1 MLFGKT
7 QNIHFVGI
15 GGIGMSGIAE
25 VLLNMGYKISG
36 SDIKGS
42 KLTDRLSQMGATI
55 YPPGHN
61 ARYVKECDV
70 VVVSSAIKD
79 NNPEVLEAIRR
90 STPVIPRA
98 EMLAE
103 LMRMKYGIA
112 VAGSHG
118 KTTTTSIIATLLSR
132 AGLDPTIVIGG
143 RVNSF
148 GTNAKLGKG
157 NLLVAET
164 DESDGTFLKLSPII
178 ALVTNID
185 REHLNFYGEIE
196 NLKETFLEFMN
207 NVPFY
212 GAAVICSEDRN
223 IQSLLPRLKRRFIT
237 YGLGS
242 NAHFQVDNISF
253 QGFSSTFDVIYEG
266 KRLGR
271 TRLKIPGIHNV
282 LNSLASIAATMELG
296 IDFPIICEALEEFS
310 GVERRFQ
317 VLGRVNGIT
326 VVDDYGH
333 HPTEIKA
340 TLEAARKGWEGRI
353 IGVFQPHRYTRT
365 QDLFK
370 DFFTAFDDTD
380 LLIMTDIYSA
390 GEEKIEGISGE
401 ILAKGIK
408 EDGHRNVVFLKNK
421 EEIVDNLLRIVK
433 PKDLV
438 ITLGAGDI
446 WKIAE
451 GLFRAL

>member
-1 MLFGKT
+1 MFFGKT
-7 QNIHFVGI
+7 KHIHFVGI

-55 YPPGHN
+55 YSPGHN
-61 ARYVKECDV
+61 ACYVKECDV

-79 NNPEVLEAIRR
+79 SNPEVLEAIRR

-185 REHLNFYGEIE
+185 REHLNFYGELE
-196 NLKETFLEFMN
+196 SLKETFLEFMN

-223 IQSLLPRLKRRFIT
+223 IQSLLPRLRRRFIT

-242 NAHFQVDNISF
+242 NAHFQADNISF

-326 VVDDYGH
+326 IVDDYGH

-340 TLEAARKGWEGRI
+340 TMRAAREGWEGRI

-365 QDLFK
+365 RDLFK

-390 GEEKIEGISGE
+390 GEENIEGISGE
-401 ILAKGIK
+401 ILAKRIK
-408 EDGHRNVVFLKNK
+408 EDGHRDVVFLKNK
-421 EEIVDNLLRIVK
+421 EEIVDNLLRIIK